1 MAKNIIASHS
11 IDSIYLVS
19 KEAGSAIN
27 NCKNQ
32 SAGPARFQI
41 FLKMCDHHVD
51 KGGGT
56 TKPPAHS
63 DLSKSP
69 SHVKPDQTFAEV
81 TQVTGSVS
89 GGNTSSR
96 TFEQILAEDL
106 KDRNIL
112 EINLYKTNPEER
124 GMNLTF
130 DDLSTFIFDVLKIRH
145 QDCVGIDY
153 TTGRYDHREIQL
165 KPGVD
170 VSPYVTGN
178 TPLLFRNHHILVKK
192 QTNNVTKVLFRNVPL
207 NVPDEEILNLCI
219 CYGEVLGGVTR
230 EKLNNKKDKGIS
242 GSNRAVEII
251 LNENT
256 SFENFYWLEGPQP
269 GDQGRRVTVTHPGQ
283 PQQCSHCF
291 SHDRPKYGKPLKDKC
306 PAKGNGK
313 ACKEMEI
320 KDRAKMADYMKE
332 LEELIGYV
340 SLKNRYFRKL
350 KIKPTKEPTDT
361 DDSDKKTDEETEV
374 SFGTRIINPI
384 VEKDLQ
390 IEMLRKEQEKMPA
403 LIQEL
408 KNTRAILRTRR
419 DEQNVNDSRLKLARK
434 FAEQRMAEAIKSD
447 TMFLTNN
454 PHLISMLAV
463 FQERDQFLVDPV
475 TADIKPLN
483 EDNFLKAIKD
493 DVIKFSEEEENPP
506 FNKLQYNER
515 IDEVKN
521 QVHEKM
527 KEDKRFYPGTTT
539 NSRRDSIA
547 HSSYK
552 RLSEH
557 SLDGRSSS
565 RPRRATGSG
574 SSPPLP
580 ATQ

>member
-41 FLKMCDHHVD
+41 FLEMSDHHVD

-96 TFEQILAEDL
+96 TFEQILVEDL

-374 SFGTRIINPI
+374 SFGTRIVNPI

-403 LIQEL
+403 LIQDTSEGSMEGHSACSWYLTKEL
-408 KNTRAILRTRR
+408 ENL
-419 DEQNVNDSRLKLARK
+419 LANPANLDDK
-434 FAEQRMAEAIKSD
+434 AQDQLIAE
-447 TMFLTNN
+447 
-454 PHLISMLAV
+454 
-463 FQERDQFLVDPV
+463 
-475 TADIKPLN
+475 IKP
-483 EDNFLKAIKD
+483 
-493 DVIKFSEEEENPP
+493 VVTR
-506 FNKLQYNER
+506 Q
-515 IDEVKN
+515 
-521 QVHEKM
+521 HEAQN
-527 KEDKRFYPGTTT
+527 Y
-539 NSRRDSIA
+539 
-547 HSSYK
+547 SYK
-552 RLSEH
+552 GVRE
-557 SLDGRSSS
+557 
-565 RPRRATGSG
+565 G
-574 SSPPLP
+574 SSIQIQSQGSTRHRWFDFSFIQGVMACSGRIITPSCCVCMGR
-580 ATQ
+580 